1 MEAAKDC
8 VRGMIDLIG
17 AQHGMRPEDVYMLLS
32 VCADLRI
39 SEVVDRPN
47 WVVSCYLPRLVFD

>member
-1 MEAAKDC
+1 MDAAKDC

-17 AQHGMRPEDVYMLLS
+17 ARHSMRPEDAYMLLS

>member
-1 MEAAKDC
+1 
-8 VRGMIDLIG
+8 MIDLVS
-17 AQHGMRPEDVYMLLS
+17 ARYSMRPEDAYMLLS
-32 VCADLRI
+32 VCGDLRI